1 MCCSDQKPVHPS
13 EQRSCSYYVTGIVPS
28 YKHAT
33 GCWYIHPSRECPWP
47 GICSFAHAL
56 HIRTQGQRRQFRCKG
71 SYRDMYLC
79 SHTHTHPADKCM
91 HIYCTDTV
99 QAHTCN
105 THRRTVLRGSCLQRL
120 HSTDIVH
127 ICPHDISDWWM
138 FTAQHTSRCSYTSD
152 RKRTRRGQRVYL
164 PLFTDVL
171 YSLSVCHSS
180 VRMTCSHVVS

>member
-1 MCCSDQKPVHPS
+1 MLQGAGTYIQAESVHD
-13 EQRSCSYYVTGIVPS
+13 
-28 YKHAT
+28 
-33 GCWYIHPSRECPWP
+33 P
-47 GICSFAHAL
+47 GFVLLHMPCTYAHRGNEDSLGAKGHTEICTCAL
-56 HIRTQGQRRQFRCKG
+56 
-71 SYRDMYLC
+71 
-79 SHTHTHPADKCM
+79 THTHPADKCM